1 MRAPL
6 PDRLLAILARERRAG
21 AMQLR
26 DVHALSLEERVEAGE
41 AVKDLAVVSSGKD
54 GYTLAC
60 PEFVA
65 RFRAGD
71 TLFLGDGT
79 AIDAGAAVVFRE
91 YDPIRSLVLVDHDRF
106 AAPRPLPSSAAQ
118 AKLVLDRRDADF
130 ADRTMAAVRA
140 LFQSPTY
147 AAARELLI
155 GRAPRGQAV
164 ECVAGPERARALGL
178 DAAQS
183 EAFSAACSQP
193 FAFVQ
198 GPPGA
203 GKTRLAAAVI
213 GAFVAAGRRV
223 LVTAFTHRAVNNVL
237 EAVARTDPSAPIVKI
252 GAERQFEGL
261 DRTRV
266 QSVPTA
272 RAWRDPG
279 GACVIGVTTHAAPG
293 LLGQQFDLALVD
305 EAGQVSLAHACAV
318 LPLARRLVCVGDH
331 LQLPPLVIAEHRDP
345 LARRSLFQHMHELY
359 GSFLLSST
367 YRMNAELCEFPSR
380 AFYGGRLVAAA
391 ANATQRL
398 CIAGDVSPILA
409 PDPPAVI
416 VPQHHRGARVMSH
429 AEARLAADLVV
440 AAVRGGVAPTEV
452 AVIAPHRAHGNRVRA
467 LLRRGLPELSAE
479 QLPVVD
485 TVERLQGGERDLIV
499 LSFAASDPQAVL
511 GEAQFFFSP
520 NRLNVSLTRARKKL
534 VVLLSE
540 RLLDAYPDD
549 PESLRGSD
557 LLRRLWTTLP
567 KVEDPASATGA

>member
-1 MRAPL
+1 VKAPL
-6 PDRLLAILARERRAG
+6 PERLIAILARERRAG

-41 AVKDLAVVSSGKD
+41 AVKDLAIVSSGKD
-54 GYTLAC
+54 GYTLSC

-71 TLFLGDGT
+71 ALYLGDGT
-79 AIDAGAAVVFRE
+79 SIDAGAAVVFRE
-91 YDPIRSLVLVDHDRF
+91 YDPLRAQVLVDHDRF
-106 AAPRPLPSSAAQ
+106 APARAALV
-118 AKLVLDRRDADF
+118 ARAGVPFVLDRRDADF
-130 ADRTMAAVRA
+130 ADRTIQAVRA

-155 GRAPRGQAV
+155 GRALRDQAV
-164 ECVAGPERARALGL
+164 ERIAGIERARAQGL
-178 DAAQS
+178 DATQS
-183 EAFSAACSQP
+183 EAFVAACTQP

-203 GKTRLAAAVI
+203 GKTRLAAAII

-237 EAVARTDPSAPIVKI
+237 DAVARANPDAPIIKI

-266 QSVPTA
+266 QPIPSA
-272 RAWRDPG
+272 RALREPD
-279 GACVIGVTTHAAPG
+279 GACVVGVTTHAAPG

-345 LARRSLFQHMHELY
+345 IARRSLFQHMHELY

-367 YRMNAELCEFPSR
+367 YRMNAELCDFPSR

-391 ANATQRL
+391 GNATQRL
-398 CIAGDVSPILA
+398 TIAGDVSPILA
-409 PDPPAVI
+409 PEPPAVI
-416 VPQHHRGARVMSH
+416 VPQRHRGARVMSD

-440 AAVRGGVAPTEV
+440 SAVRGGVPAAEI
-452 AVIAPHRAHGNRVRA
+452 AVIAPHRAHGNRIRA
-467 LLRRGLPELSAE
+467 LLRRSLPDLSAE
-479 QLPVVD
+479 HLPVVD

-557 LLRRLWTTLP
+557 LLRRLWTALP
-567 KVEDPASATGA
+567 KIEAPASATAE

>member
-1 MRAPL
+1 MKAPL
-6 PDRLLAILARERRAG
+6 PERLIAILARERRAG

-26 DVHALSLEERVEAGE
+26 DVHALTLEERVEAGE
-41 AVKDLAVVSSGKD
+41 AVKDLTIVASGKD

-71 TLFLGDGT
+71 TLYLGNGA
-79 AIDAGAAVVFRE
+79 AIDAGASVVFRE
-91 YDPIRSLVLVDHDRF
+91 YDPLRGLVLVDHDRF
-106 AAPRPLPSSAAQ
+106 AASRALLQGGSGER
-118 AKLVLDRRDADF
+118 LVLDRRDADF
-130 ADRTMAAVRA
+130 ADRTIQAVRA

-147 AAARELLI
+147 VDARELLL
-155 GRAPRGQAV
+155 GRASRTASV
-164 ECVAGPERARALGL
+164 ECVAGDDRARRQGL
-178 DAAQS
+178 DPTQT
-183 EAFSAACSQP
+183 EAFVAACSRP

-203 GKTRLAAAVI
+203 GKTRLAAAII

-237 EAVARTDPSAPIVKI
+237 DAVARTDPAATIVKI
-252 GAERQFEGL
+252 GADRQFEGL

-266 QSVPTA
+266 QPVPSA

-279 GACVIGVTTHAAPG
+279 GPCVVGVTTHAAPG

-318 LPLARRLVCVGDH
+318 LPLAKRLVCVGDH

-380 AFYGGRLVAAA
+380 AFYEGRLVAAA
-391 ANATQRL
+391 ANAGQRL
-398 CIAGDVSPILA
+398 RIDAAVSPILA

-416 VPQHHRGARVMSH
+416 VPQHHRGARVMSNS
-429 AEARLAADLVV
+429 EARLAADLVV
-440 AAVRGGVAPTEV
+440 EAVRGGVTPAEI
-452 AVIAPHRAHGNRVRA
+452 AVIAPHRAHGNRIRA
-467 LLRRGLPELSAE
+467 LLRRALPDLRAE

-499 LSFAASDPQAVL
+499 LSFAASDPHAVL

-534 VVLLSE
+534 IVLLSE

-549 PESLRGSD
+549 PEALRGSD
-557 LLRRLWTTLP
+557 LLRRLWSALP
-567 KVEDPASATGA
+567 KIEAPATATGA